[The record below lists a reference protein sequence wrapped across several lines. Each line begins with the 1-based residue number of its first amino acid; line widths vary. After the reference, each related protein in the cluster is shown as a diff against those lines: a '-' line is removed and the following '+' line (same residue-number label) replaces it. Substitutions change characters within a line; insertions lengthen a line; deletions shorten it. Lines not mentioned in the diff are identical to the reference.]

1 MVDKLLNTLKTR
13 LQLPLPGKEAQY
25 LLAPSY
31 RSGMN
36 EDGPRK
42 KAGVILLLYLK
53 NNELHFPL
61 IERPVYNGAHS
72 GQISFPGGQ
81 VDPADKNLTET
92 SLRECE
98 EEIGLKASKIEV
110 IGELTSLFIPAS
122 KFEVFPIIG
131 FYRETPSFIPQK
143 EEVASIIE
151 VPLSLLLSE
160 SCIEY
165 KKVEFNGLEESIPFY
180 NIYNKMVWGATAMM
194 LSEFVCIWK
203 ENPAYSTRFL

>member
-31 RSGMN
+31 RSGMD
-36 EDGPRK
+36 EQGPRK

-53 NNELHFPL
+53 NNEIHFPL
-61 IERPVYNGAHS
+61 TERPVYNGAHS

-81 VDPADKNLTET
+81 VDPSDKTT
-92 SLRECE
+92 IDTALRECE
-98 EEIGLKASKIEV
+98 EEIGIKASKIEV

-122 KFEVFPIIG
+122 KFEVFPLIG
-131 FYRETPSFIPQK
+131 FLREAPVFIPQV

-151 VPLSLLLSE
+151 VPLSLILSE
-160 SCIEY
+160 NCIEY
-165 KKVEFNGLEESIPFY
+165 KKVEFNGLEESIPYY
-180 NIYNKMVWGATAMM
+180 NIFGKMVWGATAMM
-194 LSEFVCIWK
+194 LSEFIYIWK